1 MSHSGQEREAKFF
14 VSGLEKFSMR
24 LHELKAHLIQPRVL
38 ETNIRFDLPD
48 GSLRASSRV
57 LRLRQDT
64 EAHLTYKSGGQNHE
78 GVLARQEIEMI
89 VEDFD
94 KALQL
99 LEGLG
104 FQKSMYYEKYRTT
117 YRLENVLVMLDEMP
131 FGNFV
136 EVEGETAD
144 QIRAISTQLDLEWTA
159 AIGAG
164 YTALFETVRKS
175 LNLPFQDIS
184 FGNFEGIN
192 VTSDDLNVTAADKR
206 RLTED

>member
-1 MSHSGQEREAKFF
+1 MSNSGQEREAKFY
-14 VSGLEKFSMR
+14 VSR
-24 LHELKAHLIQPRVL
+24 LDKITFRLQELKAHLIQPRVL
-38 ETNIRFDLPD
+38 EMNFRFDLPD
-48 GSLRASSRV
+48 GSLRATGRV

-64 EAHLTYKSGGQNHE
+64 EAHLTYKSEGQNNE

-94 KALQL
+94 KARQF
-99 LEGLG
+99 LEALG
-104 FQKSMYYEKYRTT
+104 YQISMYYEKYRTT
-117 YRLENVLVMLDEMP
+117 YELEHALIMLDEMP
-131 FGNFV
+131 YGNFV
-136 EVEGETAD
+136 EVEGETVE
-144 QIRAISTQLDLEWTA
+144 QIQAVSTQIGLKWTA

-192 VTSDDLNVTAADKR
+192 VTSDDLNVTAADK
-206 RLTED
+206 

>member
-1 MSHSGQEREAKFF
+1 
-14 VSGLEKFSMR
+14 
-24 LHELKAHLIQPRVL
+24 
-38 ETNIRFDLPD
+38 
-48 GSLRASSRV
+48 
-57 LRLRQDT
+57 
-64 EAHLTYKSGGQNHE
+64 
-78 GVLARQEIEMI
+78 
-89 VEDFD
+89 
-94 KALQL
+94 
-99 LEGLG
+99 
-104 FQKSMYYEKYRTT
+104 MYYEKYRTT